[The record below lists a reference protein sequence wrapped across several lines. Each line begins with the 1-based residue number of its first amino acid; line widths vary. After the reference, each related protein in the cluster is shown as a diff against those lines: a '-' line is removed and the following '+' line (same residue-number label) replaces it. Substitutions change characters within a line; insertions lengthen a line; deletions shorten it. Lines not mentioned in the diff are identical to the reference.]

1 MARKAWIAL
10 GLVGLGAAAIG
21 IASCQVPELGLQ
33 DGRLL
38 PCPESPNCV
47 CSLATDEEHGI
58 KALPM
63 HGDAEATMA
72 ALKEVIAEMPRTKL
86 LEQAP
91 NYLRFQ
97 FTSALMR
104 YKDDLELHLVPAEGL
119 VHVRSA
125 SRLGHSD
132 LGANRKRVEELRER
146 YLAWA
151 AARAN

>member
-1 MARKAWIAL
+1 MS
-10 GLVGLGAAAIG
+10 LVGLGAAAIG
-21 IASCQVPELGLQ
+21 IAGCQLPELGLK

-63 HGDAEATMA
+63 HADAEATLA
-72 ALKEVIAEMPRTKL
+72 ALKSVIAEMPRTKL
-86 LEQAP
+86 LEEAP

-104 YKDDLELHLVPAEGL
+104 YKDDLELHLVPDEGL
-119 VHVRSA
+119 VQVRSA

-132 LGANRKRVEELRER
+132 LGANRKRVEDLRER
-146 YLAWA
+146 YLAWVTA
-151 AARAN
+151 QPNF